1 MKKIFFLVIAILIT
15 LITSQQEKE
24 EPKERKV
31 PKMVCKL
38 KNKSYSS
45 CFWYT
50 RNSCCYKKQGCKMGT
65 KMRKCK
71 KIFHDMTEK
80 KEKKRI
86 QKELEKERKK
96 FSHK

>member
-15 LITSQQEKE
+15 LITSQQEKQ

-31 PKMVCKL
+31 PKMVCEI

-50 RNSCCYKKQGCKMGT
+50 RNKCCNKKPGCKMGT

-71 KIFHDMTEK
+71 KIFHDTTNK
-80 KEKKRI
+80 KEKIRI
-86 QKELEKERKK
+86 KKELAEERKK
-96 FSHK
+96 FPPK

>member
-71 KIFHDMTEK
+71 KNFHDMSQK
-80 KEKKRI
+80 KKKKRI